1 MNMQQRIVGR
11 FGVLLVSSLVILGG
25 CSSVSKVKRTLALN
39 DIHIQAAVAEDRGD
53 DEAAYDLWT
62 QYVDRRPNSR
72 LAEYRLGLV
81 ETRLGLYSQAV
92 GHLRVAHDLA
102 PGNLEYLEALSSAL
116 ALDGRS
122 EALLKLLRQT
132 VDEGPAGSGYL
143 RLAKFATQVGQM
155 DEAKIAIE
163 SAIIHWRGDLR
174 EPYLAMAD
182 FAHAIEDTDLEILS
196 LRHVL
201 WFDPADA
208 MVLERIEGLGIIP
221 GPSLAV
227 EPTH

>member
-1 MNMQQRIVGR
+1 MQQRIAAR
-11 FGVLLVSSLVILGG
+11 FGLVFVCSLVVLSG
-25 CSSVSKVKRTLALN
+25 CTSVNKVKRTLALN
-39 DIHIQAAVAEDRGD
+39 DLHIQAAVAEDRGD

-62 QYVDRRPNSR
+62 EYVDRRPNSQ

-81 ETRLGLYSQAV
+81 ETRLGLYTPAV

-122 EALLKLLRQT
+122 EALLNLLRQT

-143 RLAKFATQVGQM
+143 RLAKFATQIGQM
-155 DEAKIAIE
+155 DEAKAAIE
-163 SAIIHWRGDLR
+163 SAIVYWHGDLS

-182 FAHAIEDTDLEILS
+182 FAHAIQDTNLEIMS

-201 WFDPADA
+201 WFDPAA
-208 MVLERIEGLGIIP
+208 ESILNRIEGLGIIP

-227 EPTH
+227 EPTR